1 MIRDLLNICSKK
13 HIKYLI
19 ILLLGMLV
27 AAVIEM
33 IGLGSVPMFIMIIID
48 LDVLIDK
55 FPAFFG
61 IDYIKTLEQS
71 YITIFGGIFL
81 MTIFLVK
88 NIYLSV
94 YLFFQGKVVKKI
106 KTDVKNTL
114 FKNYINAPYNFHIK
128 NNPSILVRNITAS
141 VEGALNTILSTLS
154 ITRECLVLMAIFIL
168 LLLNEPVVSF
178 SVFLILILLTGAF
191 MFFTRQTL
199 ISKGEKYQML
209 LGEQLRTIN
218 HALGSIKETKI
229 LNRENY
235 LANLFMRQVNQI
247 EKHKFFL
254 YFLNVM
260 PRLFLEIIAVFS
272 VSIISIIFVLMNLSN
287 EQILPIISLLAV
299 CAIRL
304 IPAFNLIVSSLSA
317 RRFSI
322 SSFKL
327 VSKQM
332 VSIPIENKFRT
343 NNLIGEKNYKKFF
356 FKNKIKF
363 ENVFFSHDNVNTKII
378 QNICLEIRQG
388 QKVGIIGKSGAG
400 KSTLIDLILGLI
412 KPTKGNIFVDDLLLD
427 DNLGD
432 WQKLIGYVPQDIY
445 LLDDTIKNNIAFG
458 LNANDIN
465 QEVIL
470 KSIESSGLKDYVSS
484 LEKKENTVVGNRGIR
499 VSGGQKQRIGIARA
513 LYHNPK
519 ILILD
524 EATSSL
530 DTFAERTIME
540 EIYKTAENI
549 TLIIVT
555 HRHKSVANC
564 DNLYL
569 LDEGKIIDEG
579 KYSYLESKESLRKI
593 I

>member
-1 MIRDLLNICSKK
+1 MIQDFINVCSKK

-33 IGLGSVPMFIMIIID
+33 VGLGAIPMYIMIIID
-48 LDVLIDK
+48 IDVLINK
-55 FPAFFG
+55 FPTFFG
-61 IDYIKTLEQS
+61 VDYIKNLEQS

-81 MTIFLVK
+81 MFIFLVK
-88 NIYLSV
+88 NIFLTL
-94 YLFFQGKVVKKI
+94 YLFFQGKVIKI
-106 KTDVKNTL
+106 LRTDVRNTL

-128 NNPSILVRNITAS
+128 NNPSILIRNIISS
-141 VEGALNTILSTLS
+141 VEGAINTILSTLS
-154 ITRECLVLMAIFIL
+154 IIRESLVLITIFIL
-168 LLLNEPVVSF
+168 LLLNEPMVSL
-178 SVFLILILLTGAF
+178 SVFIVLILLTGAF
-191 MFFTRQTL
+191 MFFTRQAL
-199 ISKGEKYQML
+199 ISRGGQVQLLKGD
-209 LGEQLRTIN
+209 QLRTLN
-218 HALGSIKETKI
+218 HTLGSIKETKI
-229 LNRENY
+229 LNRESY
-235 LANLFMRQVNQI
+235 LTNLFMQQVSQI
-247 EKHKFFL
+247 EKHSFFL
-254 YFLNVM
+254 YFLNVI
-260 PRLFLEIIAVFS
+260 PRLFLELIAVFS

-304 IPAFNLIVSSLSA
+304 IPAFNLIVSSLSS
-317 RRFSI
+317 RRFS
-322 SSFKL
+322 SATFKL

-332 VSIPIENKFRT
+332 VNIPIEDKFKT
-343 NNLIGEKNYKKFF
+343 KNLIREKNYKKFF
-356 FKNKIKF
+356 FKEKIKF
-363 ENVFFSHDNVNTKII
+363 ENVFFSHDNLNTEII
-378 QNICLEIRQG
+378 QNICLDIRQG

-412 KPTKGNIFVDDLLLD
+412 KPTKGNIFIDGSLLD
-427 DNLGD
+427 DNFGD

-445 LLDDTIKNNIAFG
+445 LFDDTIKNNIAFG
-458 LNANDIN
+458 LNTNDIN
-465 QEVIL
+465 QEAVL

-484 LEKKENTVVGNRGIR
+484 LEKKEDTIVGNRGIR

-530 DTFAERTIME
+530 DTFTERTIME
-540 EIYKTAENI
+540 EIYNTAENI
-549 TLIIVT
+549 TLIVVT

-564 DNLYL
+564 DKLYL
-569 LDEGKIIDEG
+569 LDNGKIIDEG
-579 KYSYLESKESLRKI
+579 KYSYLESRDSLKTI